1 MAQRPPLCGYLAA
14 TGHGEVW
21 DHTDEKKFKQFG
33 WRCTT
38 NETGYVNDT
47 LIGNWTE
54 ERSDT
59 RKLAESKPI
68 PSQVRVRQ
76 SYELASTIFGHSE
89 PSVR

>member
-54 ERSDT
+54 ERSDI